1 MDDTPTVIRLS
12 PPITILTQMVC
23 SRLGSASVARDLGI
37 GRPEA

>member
-1 MDDTPTVIRLS
+1 MHDTPTLIQPSTPV
-12 PPITILTQMVC
+12 TILTQMVC